1 MLTFYISGN
10 ADQMVRLLAV
20 SDHGLKGE
28 KKTNF

>member
-10 ADQMVRLLAV
+10 ADQMVRLLAI

-28 KKTNF
+28 KKNF